1 MQTPIRRLLAA
12 VGLVALTAVSALAQN
27 TITLVGVVK
36 ANGEPLADAQV
47 LVVNMATQET
57 AKALTRANG
66 EFRVLGLFTGQ
77 YAVTVRAIG
86 YKPTGQKVQLNIGQ
100 RARLEFAMEKGVSEL
115 AAQTII
121 GERVKQVEVQRLSVS
136 APVMRQEIENLPL
149 NARGLMNL
157 AGVAPGI
164 KTYAPQSGRTLPSAG
179 GAPDL
184 RFFNVYVDGVEM
196 KSLYNGNIVGL
207 GQTGSPLPQEALEQ
221 FRVFVNPYDAE
232 YSRAGS
238 YVISTESRRGTNKWE
253 GSAFGFLQNKAM
265 ITQNAFQTYVPNFNR
280 QQVGFNIRGP
290 LKKDKLFLATS
301 YELTNTAF
309 YLDVNPTSG
318 DWASKGYKGSFLAP
332 NKNHTLFSRLTYV
345 QSPAITY
352 DAMVSARYLD
362 GEGNFGA
369 KVSQNAGITQNY
381 DIYTA
386 QLRQRFLKAGGN
398 FVNEASLQLV
408 SWSHNEAPLNPGPQ
422 LNYPGITFGTSGFPL
437 ILKELHLRAV
447 DRATWNIDNASGS
460 HVIKAGVELSSITA
474 SQNFANNKDGTFNFL
489 TDTSS
494 LPYTASIAVGFTDP
508 NGTEDAKA
516 AADGVTT
523 GVYIND
529 EWRVKDNFT
538 LSIGMR
544 HDVELN
550 TMNNKYTV
558 PWASDTTMQRLE
570 ANGGPLAGYLNRGDR
585 KNQLGNFSP
594 RISFSWDPTRQN
606 KTFVRGGFGVI
617 YDRVTSFMGFQ
628 ERKNSTW
635 RVYNFTFNN
644 TTNLPTKDPAVL
656 RARVL
661 AGQSGSP
668 APILMKHDMKT
679 PKNYQM
685 SLGVG
690 HQFNEQF
697 GINVDYVR
705 QHLVNLYVQRNPNY
719 TDKSVTPNVRKLTPR
734 FGDIVLWDDIGEAWY
749 SAFLVSSTY
758 QRNKTR
764 INLAYTLGYYQGNFD
779 TAALPN
785 FALPFL
791 FNRQRTTGDERHR
804 LVLSEVSQIPFGF
817 SLSTVATF
825 ASPRPYTSIDGRDI
839 NLDNITGDDYT
850 GGTTTASGNR
860 TVMPSGAWENW
871 YRSVDVR
878 LSRPLYTINGKKVSF
893 SAEVF
898 NMFNWYN
905 KLSFGGTQFTA
916 TGTAVASYGVA
927 TGAFAARQMQAGLR
941 VDF

>member
-1 MQTPIRRLLAA
+1 MAVMATAA
-12 VGLVALTAVSALAQN
+12 FAQN
-27 TITLVGVVK
+27 TVILTGVVR
-36 ANGEPLADAQV
+36 ADGQPLADAQV
-47 LVVNMATQET
+47 TITNVATQET
-57 AKALTRANG
+57 IRSVTRANG
-66 EFRVLGLFTGQ
+66 EFRVLGLFTGR

-86 YKPTGQKVQLNIGQ
+86 YKPTGQQVQLSIGQ
-100 RARLEFAMEKGVSEL
+100 RARLEFAMEKGISEL

-121 GERVKQVEVQRLSVS
+121 GEKVKQVEVQRLSVS
-136 APVMRQEIENLPL
+136 APVMRAEIENLPL

-196 KSLYNGNIVGL
+196 KSLFNGNIVGL

-253 GSAFGFLQNKAM
+253 GSAFGFLQNKDM
-265 ITQNAFQTYVPNFNR
+265 ITQNAFQTVVPNFNR
-280 QQVGFNIRGP
+280 QQVGFNLRGP
-290 LKKDKLFLATS
+290 LQKDKLFLATS

-318 DWASKGYKGSFLAP
+318 ANWAQYKGSFLAP
-332 NKNHTLFSRLTYV
+332 NKNHTVFSRLTYV
-345 QSPAITY
+345 QSPKITY
-352 DAMVSARYLD
+352 DAMVSARFLK
-362 GEGNFGA
+362 GEGNFGGR
-369 KVSQNAGITQNY
+369 VSAGAGISQDY

-386 QLRQRFLKAGGN
+386 QLRQRYLKPGGN
-398 FVNEASLQLV
+398 FVNEASVQLV
-408 SWSHNEAPLNPGPQ
+408 SWSHNEAPLKPGPQ
-422 LNYPGITFGTSGFPL
+422 FNYPGIVFGTSGFPL

-447 DRATWNIDNASGS
+447 DRATWNVDNASGS
-460 HVIKAGVELSSITA
+460 HVIKAGVELSNISAT
-474 SQNFANNKDGTFNFL
+474 QDFANNANGTFTFL

-494 LPYTASIAVGFTDP
+494 MPYLANIAVGFTNP
-508 NGTEDAKA
+508 NGTSDAVA
-516 AADGVTT
+516 SATGIST

-529 EWRVKDNFT
+529 EWRIKDNFT
-538 LSIGMR
+538 LSLGIR
-544 HDVELN
+544 HDAELN

-558 PWASDTTMQRLE
+558 PWASDTTLQRLE
-570 ANGGPLAGYLNRGDR
+570 REGPLAGYLNRGDR

-606 KTFVRGGFGVI
+606 KTFVRGGLGII

-656 RARVL
+656 RQRVI

-668 APILMKHDMKT
+668 APILMKHDMQT
-679 PKNYQM
+679 PKNLQM
-685 SLGVG
+685 SLGIG
-690 HQFNEQF
+690 HQFTEQF
-697 GINVDYVR
+697 GINVDFVS
-705 QHLVNLYVQRNPNY
+705 QHLTNLYVQRNPNY
-719 TDKSVTPNVRKLTPR
+719 TNKAVTPNARKLTSR
-734 FGDIVLWDDIGEAWY
+734 YGDIILWDDIGEAWY
-749 SAFLVSSTY
+749 RAFLVSSTF
-758 QRNKTR
+758 QRNQTR
-764 INLAYTLGYYQGNFD
+764 VNLAYTLAWYEGNFD

-791 FNRQRTTGDERHR
+791 FDRQRTTGDERHR
-804 LVLSEVSQIPFGF
+804 LVLSTLSPIPFGF
-817 SLSTVATF
+817 NVSAIATI
-825 ASPRPYTSIDGRDI
+825 ASPRPFTSIDGRDI

-850 GGTTTASGNR
+850 GGTTTKSGTR
-860 TVMPSGAWENW
+860 TALPPNAWENY
-871 YRSVDVR
+871 YRTIDVR
-878 LSRPLYTINGKKVSF
+878 LARPLYTFNGKKVSF

-898 NMFNWYN
+898 NLFNWYN
-905 KLSFGGTQFTA
+905 KLSYGGTQFTA
-916 TGTAVASYGVA
+916 TGAAVASYGKP
-927 TGAFAARQMQAGLR
+927 TGAYAARQMQAGLR
-941 VDF
+941 VDW